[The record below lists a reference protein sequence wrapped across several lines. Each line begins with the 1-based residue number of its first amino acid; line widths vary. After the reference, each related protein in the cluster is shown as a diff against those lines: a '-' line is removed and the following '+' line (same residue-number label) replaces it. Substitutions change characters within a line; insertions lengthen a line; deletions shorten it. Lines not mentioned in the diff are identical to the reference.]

1 MHEQYNKDIDISWNA
16 VLEMGMLA
24 ARKARDKFTSMQSSL
39 NQIYARW
46 NASGN
51 GAGTIMHD
59 LNATTQ
65 NKKDDEVNFGG
76 SARKA
81 NFLGGSSPVILYLW
95 EYSDSLKVINQNSPS
110 EDQR

>member
-1 MHEQYNKDIDISWNA
+1 VIENVLLA
-16 VLEMGMLA
+16 VHAVSTKSDG
-24 ARKARDKFTSMQSSL
+24 
-39 NQIYARW
+39 RW

-59 LNATTQ
+59 PNATTQ

-81 NFLGGSSPVILYLW
+81 NFLGGR
-95 EYSDSLKVINQNSPS
+95 SLG
-110 EDQR
+110 